1 MSRISRRTA
10 LSVLPFALAPT
21 VLHAQEFPSRPI
33 KIVVGFGPGSA
44 LEASTRALADLASKE
59 LGQQVVV
66 ENRPGAAAMIAA
78 NQVAQAPKDGY
89 TLLLL
94 NVQQYN
100 NALLFRNVSY
110 KPSDFTPI
118 IAGGLVSLA
127 LATTKSLP
135 VNNVREFIAYAKANP
150 GKLNYGHLG
159 PGGSPQLLATRL
171 EQGNG
176 LQFQGVAYKDQAQ
189 STTDL
194 ATGRIHFM
202 FTSVNH
208 ARTMQQAGHANII
221 AVSSPKRLSLL
232 PDVATFSESGIEGMP
247 VPWWGWAA
255 PAGTP
260 PAVIARL
267 ERAFRAA
274 MAMPRYQ
281 ETLASTGSLPL
292 EFESPARFAEYIE
305 RETERWAVAIRSL
318 NLPLE

>member
-1 MSRISRRTA
+1 MSCISRRTA
-10 LSVLPFALAPT
+10 LAVLPFALAPT
-21 VLHAQEFPSRPI
+21 VLQAQEFPSRTI

-44 LEASTRALADLASKE
+44 LETSTRALADLASKE
-59 LGQQVVV
+59 LGQPVVV
-66 ENRPGAAAMIAA
+66 ENKPGAAAMIAA

-100 NALLFRNVSY
+100 NALLFKNVSY
-110 KPSDFTPI
+110 KPGDFTPI

-127 LATTKSLP
+127 MATTKSLP
-135 VNNVREFIAYAKANP
+135 VKNAREFVAYAKANP
-150 GKLNYGHLG
+150 GKLNYAHLG

-171 EQGNG
+171 GQVNG

-194 ATGRIHFM
+194 ASGLIHFM

-208 ARTMQQAGHANII
+208 ARAMQQAGHANII
-221 AVSSPKRLSLL
+221 AVSSPKRLPVL
-232 PDVATFSESGIEGMP
+232 PDVPTLSESGIEGMP
-247 VPWWGWAA
+247 APWWGYAA

-260 PAVIARL
+260 TAVIARL

-281 ETLASTGSLPL
+281 EILASTGSLPL
-292 EFESPARFAEYIE
+292 DFESPTKFAEYIE
-305 RETERWAVAIRSL
+305 RETERWATAIRPL

>member
-10 LSVLPFALAPT
+10 LSVLPLVLAPT

-33 KIVVGFGPGSA
+33 RVVVGFGPGSA
-44 LEASTRALADLASKE
+44 LEVSTRVLADLASKE
-59 LGQQVVV
+59 LGQPVVV
-66 ENRPGAAAMIAA
+66 ENRPGAATMIAA

-94 NVQQYN
+94 NIQQYN
-100 NALLFRNVSY
+100 NALLFRSVSY

-127 LATTKSLP
+127 MATTKSLP
-135 VNNVREFIAYAKANP
+135 VKNAREFIAFAKANP

-171 EQGNG
+171 ERVNG
-176 LQFQGVAYKDQAQ
+176 LQFQGVAYKDQSQ

-194 ATGRIHFM
+194 ASGLIHFM

-208 ARTMQQAGHANII
+208 ARAMLQAGHANII
-221 AVSSPKRLSLL
+221 AVSSPKRLSML
-232 PDVATFSESGIEGMP
+232 PDVATLSESGMEGMP
-247 VPWWGWAA
+247 APWWGYAA

-281 ETLASTGSLPL
+281 EMLATTGSLPL
-292 EFESPARFAEYIE
+292 DFESQTKFAEYIE
-305 RETERWAVAIRSL
+305 RETERWAAAIRPL